1 MQATDQTWPAIVL
14 ATGLQSMV
22 MAMAATTSFPTA
34 PVALVLGSGGA
45 RGAYEV
51 GVAQYLFEELPRT
64 LGRPPALSIL
74 CGTSAG
80 ALNTYGLAC
89 FAERPLSA
97 VALLARRWSLLRLS
111 EMLSPDHVALAG
123 FVRTMLGCASN
134 DPSSSRSSPPK
145 IDRGLLAPGPFRR
158 AILAGLPPGQPT
170 ENLRNGTLHAVSIT
184 ATEVA
189 TGRTTIFVQR
199 GSTVGALPP
208 SHLGTTICETV
219 ITLDHALA
227 SSAIPLLF
235 APMTIRGQTYCDG
248 SLRQSVPLSPAVH
261 LGARRVLVVSTQH
274 GFPRVLPLE
283 AEARERGTLNPLYL
297 LGKAVNALTLGHV
310 DDDIERLTTINH
322 FLDAGARAFGGE
334 FSPKLNQ
341 ELRAAG
347 HRDVVPVAAEVIRPS
362 ESLGRL
368 AAEYLRTRA
377 FRARNRGPAV
387 RLLLRLAETESTY
400 EADLASY
407 LLFDG
412 GFANELMRLGYEDA
426 RASSLRLTALFT
438 DEPREGTTPTAGVL
452 PAPTAV
458 TASST
463 ETRSRNS

>member
-1 MQATDQTWPAIVL
+1 MAGTTPPSSSPA
-14 ATGLQSMV
+14 
-22 MAMAATTSFPTA
+22 
-34 PVALVLGSGGA
+34 ALVLGSGGA

-64 LGRPPALSIL
+64 LGRPPTLSIL

-97 VALLARRWSLLRLS
+97 VALLARRWSSLRLR
-111 EMLSPDHVALAG
+111 EMLSADHVALAR
-123 FVRTMLGCASN
+123 FVRTLLGCTSMECT
-134 DPSSSRSSPPK
+134 SSSPPPAS
-145 IDRGLLAPGPFRR
+145 IDRGFLAPAPFRR
-158 AILAGLPPGQPT
+158 AVLAGLPPEQPT
-170 ENLRNGTLHAVSIT
+170 ENLRSGLLRAVSLT

-199 GSTVGALPP
+199 GDAAGALPP
-208 SHLGTTICETV
+208 SHLGTTICETPL
-219 ITLDHALA
+219 TPEHALA

-235 APMTIRGQTYCDG
+235 APVAIRGQSYCDG

-261 LGARRVLVVSTQH
+261 LGARRVLVVTTQH

-283 AEARERGTLNPLYL
+283 AEARKRGAANPLYL

-310 DDDIERLTTINH
+310 DDDIERLATINH
-322 FLDAGARAFGGE
+322 LLDAGMRAFGPA

-341 ELRAAG
+341 ELHAAG
-347 HRDVVPVAAEVIRPS
+347 HREVVPVTAEVIRPS

-368 AAEYLRTRA
+368 AAEYLRTRE
-377 FRARNRGPAV
+377 FRARNRGPGV
-387 RLLLRLAETESTY
+387 RLLLRLAETESPY

-412 GFANELMRLGYEDA
+412 GFAQELMRLGYDDA
-426 RASSLRLTALFT
+426 RAANDRLAALFA
-438 DEPREGTTPTAGVL
+438 DEREAVTPTPPAAGAA
-452 PAPTAV
+452 PATDVGDPSAV
-458 TASST
+458 PRAQ
-463 ETRSRNS
+463 

>member
-1 MQATDQTWPAIVL
+1 
-14 ATGLQSMV
+14 
-22 MAMAATTSFPTA
+22 MAMAALTPLVTPLGSS

-64 LGRPPALSIL
+64 LGRPPSFSIL

-89 FAERPLSA
+89 FADRPLTA
-97 VALLARRWSLLRLS
+97 VGLLARRWSSLRLR
-111 EMLSPDHVALAG
+111 EMLSPDPVALAG
-123 FVRTMLGCASN
+123 FVRTMLGCTPN
-134 DPSSSRSSPPK
+134 DLTSSMAVPYAAA
-145 IDRGLLAPGPFRR
+145 RGLLAPGPFRR
-158 AILAGLPPGQPT
+158 TVLAGLPSDQPT
-170 ENLRNGTLHAVSIT
+170 ENLRSGLLRAISIT

-199 GSTVGALPP
+199 GAAAGPLPP
-208 SHLGTTICETV
+208 SHLGTTICETP
-219 ITLDHALA
+219 IMPEHALA

-235 APMTIRGQTYCDG
+235 APVTIRGQTYCDG

-283 AEARERGTLNPLYL
+283 AAARERGASNPLYL

-310 DDDIERLTTINH
+310 DDDLERLTTINQL
-322 FLDAGARAFGGE
+322 LDAGTRAFGPE
-334 FSPKLNQ
+334 FSNKLNH
-341 ELRAAG
+341 ELRAGG

-377 FRARNRGPAV
+377 FRARNRGTAV
-387 RLLLRLAETESTY
+387 RLLLRLAETESIY
-400 EADLASY
+400 EADLVSY

-412 GFANELMRLGYEDA
+412 GFAQELMRLGYEDA
-426 RASSLRLTALFT
+426 RAARPRLAALFA
-438 DEPREGTTPTAGVL
+438 DEPPTGSAARAAGDLSVAPPSVVPGTQ
-452 PAPTAV
+452 
-458 TASST
+458 
-463 ETRSRNS
+463 